1 VKSSIER
8 RQSGQAMVEFVLFSG
23 VLSLFFSGILFFGN
37 FGKDAFF
44 NELSARNRAVSCRG
58 ERNNALFRS
67 YVHEK
72 QEMIGFVYEYE
83 RKINPG
89 ALAFTA
95 VSDVETMTFN
105 DRPYPFGLKRPGT
118 RAVFAVDRHLAQSAA
133 LAPGAVTRLIGGNL
147 FGEEYMHAL
156 P

>member
-1 VKSSIER
+1 VKSSIDR
-8 RQSGQAMVEFVLFSG
+8 GQSGQAMVEFVIFAG
-23 VLSLFFSGILFFGN
+23 VLSLFFAGILFFGS

-44 NELSARNRAVSCRG
+44 NELTARNRAMSCRG

-95 VSDVETMTFN
+95 ISDVEAMAF
-105 DRPYPFGLKRPGT
+105 DHRPYPFGLKRPGT
-118 RAVFAVDRHLAQSAA
+118 RAVFAVDRHLAPGAA
-133 LAPGAVTRLIGGNL
+133 PASGAVTHLIGGNL
-147 FGEEYMHAL
+147 FGEETMHAL